1 MRSFLLKLLKKK
13 RKEKHTATCCV
24 AKKRFLNA
32 HLVLPYLYKKDIRKE
47 KAINKKQKKKQKTKK
62 PREIPKKGTYLN
74 KSKHIANEEK
84 LETQKEEQNTFCC

>member
-1 MRSFLLKLLKKK
+1 M
-13 RKEKHTATCCV
+13 
-24 AKKRFLNA
+24 
-32 HLVLPYLYKKDIRKE
+32 VLPYLYKKDIRKE
-47 KAINKKQKKKQKTKK
+47 KKKKEKAKKKKKKKKQKTKK